1 MAGDDNSFFTRTYQ
15 YSTIIERKRNNLG
28 TWNGAVCDDLNK
40 PDVANVSKNPV
51 VLLRDVR
58 V

>member
-28 TWNGAVCDDLNK
+28 TENGAVRDDLNK

-51 VLLRDVR
+51 ELL
-58 V
+58 